1 MAPRSRSLTLPSE
14 LPASRGSALPAAS
27 LPAIHPVGHE
37 YPHVPSVSLDTLWF
51 QVAGTICN
59 LKCTHCFISCSPTNR
74 SHEMLSLADVR
85 GRLAEAVSLGV
96 REYYFTGGEPFLNP
110 EMLPILEETLRQG
123 PASVLTNGLFL
134 TPERCRRLKELSD
147 ASEYSLDVRISI
159 DGYTAEV
166 NDPIR
171 GAGTFE
177 RIRSGI
183 ANLAE
188 AGLNP
193 VVTVT
198 EACDEAATAEGRTR
212 FLDWMRSI
220 GIARPRL
227 KVLSLFRIGAEE
239 SRFRAYESWESLRG
253 RALTT
258 EEAEKLQCSSCRMV
272 TSRGVYVCP
281 ILIDEPAARMGE
293 TLAET
298 LRPFELRYAACF
310 TCHEYGVTCRT

>member
-1 MAPRSRSLTLPSE
+1 MPARS
-14 LPASRGSALPAAS
+14 LPASIAP
-27 LPAIHPVGHE
+27 PVGSE
-37 YPHVPSVSLDTLWF
+37 YPFVPSVSLDTLWF
-51 QVAGTICN
+51 QVAGTLCN
-59 LKCTHCFISCSPTNR
+59 LKCTHCFISCSPTNH
-74 SHEMLSLADVR
+74 SHEMLTLEDVR
-85 GRLAEAVSLGV
+85 GRLAEAAMLGV

-110 EMLPILEETLRQG
+110 EMMEILEETLRHG

-134 TPERCRRLKELSD
+134 TPDRCRRLRELFD
-147 ASEYSLDVRISI
+147 ASEYSLDLRVSI
-159 DGYTAEV
+159 DGYTAAQ

-177 RIRSGI
+177 KILRGI
-183 ANLAE
+183 ENLAA
-188 AGLNP
+188 AGVNP

-198 EACDEAATAEGRTR
+198 EACDGLGTAEGRAR

-220 GIARPRL
+220 GLTRPRL

-239 SRFRAYESWESLRG
+239 RRLRAYESWESLRG
-253 RALTT
+253 RELTGD
-258 EEAEKLQCSSCRMV
+258 EAGELQCSSCRMV

-281 ILIDEPAARMGE
+281 ILIDEPRARMGASI
-293 TLAET
+293 AET

>member
-1 MAPRSRSLTLPSE
+1 MPARS
-14 LPASRGSALPAAS
+14 LPASIAP
-27 LPAIHPVGHE
+27 PVGHDDE
-37 YPHVPSVSLDTLWF
+37 YPSVPSVSLDTLWF

-59 LKCTHCFISCSPTNR
+59 LKCTHCFISCSPTNH
-74 SHEMLSLADVR
+74 SHEMLTLAQVR
-85 GRLAEAVSLGV
+85 ERLAEAVPLGV

-110 EMLPILEETLRQG
+110 EIFPILGETLRQG
-123 PASVLTNGLFL
+123 PASVLTNGMFL
-134 TPERCRRLKELSD
+134 TPERCRRLRELFD
-147 ASEYSLDVRISI
+147 GSEYSLDLRVSI

-177 RIRSGI
+177 KILRGI
-183 ANLAE
+183 ANLADS
-188 AGLNP
+188 GVNP
-193 VVTVT
+193 VVTVP
-198 EACDEAATAEGRTR
+198 EACDGAGTVEGRGR
-212 FLDWMRSI
+212 FLEWMRSI

-239 SRFRAYESWESLRG
+239 QRLRAYESWESLRG
-253 RALTT
+253 RQLTG

-281 ILIDEPAARMGE
+281 ILIDEPRARMGE
-293 TLAET
+293 TLGET